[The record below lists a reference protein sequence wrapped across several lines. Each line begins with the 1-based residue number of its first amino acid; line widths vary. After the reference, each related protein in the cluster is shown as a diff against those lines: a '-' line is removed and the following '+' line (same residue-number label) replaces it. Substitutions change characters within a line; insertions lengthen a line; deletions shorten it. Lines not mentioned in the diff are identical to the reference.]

1 MLKILVHHLDG
12 VYLDLK
18 NPTGLAPLKALTNSV
33 SDIEFLTTLIRSCIF
48 SDGGRN
54 LNSEEDRRL
63 HQALRMIMEL
73 PPEDRWMEEVCA
85 FLGVSADSVGK
96 RLEKWCHGQEL
107 GGIIDC
113 PKDLVRF
120 DAPVI
125 GFDKTFILSNK
136 VACGAVMTTLYH
148 YTDKLIEG
156 NPIIFADDEVWASM
170 ENPVFAPMI
179 ANQLKARSR
188 KGNAPTILLT
198 QSPSDPPDALAAT
211 IREQCPTHVHFY
223 SGNASW
229 EDYKAIGRT
238 KKEFEIIQNLQPA
251 TGEFLIS
258 QNRVSVRAQMPLT
271 GLDDFIAVMSGRK
284 SNIKL
289 FNQLLTETDDP
300 TELAEKFQ
308 TQRRLEV
315 VP

>member
-1 MLKILVHHLDG
+1 
-12 VYLDLK
+12 
-18 NPTGLAPLKALTNSV
+18 
-33 SDIEFLTTLIRSCIF
+33 
-48 SDGGRN
+48 
-54 LNSEEDRRL
+54 
-63 HQALRMIMEL
+63 
-73 PPEDRWMEEVCA
+73 
-85 FLGVSADSVGK
+85 
-96 RLEKWCHGQEL
+96 
-107 GGIIDC
+107 
-113 PKDLVRF
+113 
-120 DAPVI
+120 
-125 GFDKTFILSNK
+125 
-136 VACGAVMTTLYH
+136 
-148 YTDKLIEG
+148 
-156 NPIIFADDEVWASM
+156 
-170 ENPVFAPMI
+170 
-179 ANQLKARSR
+179 
-188 KGNAPTILLT
+188 
-198 QSPSDPPDALAAT
+198 
-211 IREQCPTHVHFY
+211 VHFY